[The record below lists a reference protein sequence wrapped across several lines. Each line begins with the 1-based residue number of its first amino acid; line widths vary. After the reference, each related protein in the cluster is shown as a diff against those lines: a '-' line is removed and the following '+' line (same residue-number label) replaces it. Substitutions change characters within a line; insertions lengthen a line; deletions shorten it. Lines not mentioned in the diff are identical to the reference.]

1 MTPPLVSFLVGWLVG
16 FKELILFQEKSNR
29 AAAERDVNI
38 VALSVDDVGNS
49 CYALGK
55 RRFGFLWM
63 ILILGHTLCH
73 INSRAG
79 QSKLH
84 GVRTDASSRR
94 RRAEY
99 ITEDGSK
106 RNSCIQILLC
116 HSWITEVLLSI
127 FLLFL

>member
-1 MTPPLVSFLVGWLVG
+1 
-16 FKELILFQEKSNR
+16 
-29 AAAERDVNI
+29 
-38 VALSVDDVGNS
+38 VDDIGNS

-63 ILILGHTLCH
+63 ILILEHALCH

-84 GVRTDASSRR
+84 GVRTDARSGRE
-94 RRAEY
+94 RAEY

-106 RNSCIQILLC
+106 RNSSCIQIFLCLSGIREALLPM
-116 HSWITEVLLSI
+116 
-127 FLLFL
+127 FFLFL